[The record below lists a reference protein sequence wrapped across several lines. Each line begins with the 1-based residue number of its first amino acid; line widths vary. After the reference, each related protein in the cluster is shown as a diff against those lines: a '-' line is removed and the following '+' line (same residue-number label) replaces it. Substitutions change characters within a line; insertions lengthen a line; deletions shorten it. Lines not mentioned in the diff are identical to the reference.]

1 MFSGNKRLYLFGV
14 ALFAVA
20 IYQVVQQKDLLESS
34 LYFCAALTF
43 AVNGLT
49 GEPALAPYK
58 KILVIASWLLIVV
71 TAVLFLY
78 LMQFKF

>member
-1 MFSGNKRLYLFGV
+1 MLAGNKRLYLFAA
-14 ALFAVA
+14 ALFVVA
-20 IYQVVQQKDLLESS
+20 IYQVMQKDLLESS

-43 AVNGLT
+43 VVNGLT
-49 GEPALAPYK
+49 GEPKFAAQK
-58 KILVIASWLLIVV
+58 KPLTIVSWLLIVV

>member
-1 MFSGNKRLYLFGV
+1 MFSGNKRFYLFAAG
-14 ALFAVA
+14 LLAVA
-20 IYQVVQQKDLLESS
+20 IYQVAQNDLLESS

-49 GEPALAPYK
+49 GEPTLAAHK
-58 KILVIASWLLIVV
+58 KILVIVSWLLIGAS
-71 TAVLFLY
+71 AVLFLY